1 LHKEAALKR
10 YKISVSYENH
20 AFEEIMELY
29 AKDLEDAV
37 NKCESIKAQNMDLVE
52 RLCRSNVF
60 VSKVI
65 KKVKVSPDNI

>member
-1 LHKEAALKR
+1 MKR